1 MFRKTESEAAWGDSG
16 VFQLKCD
23 GEFFSV
29 PVEVIDMFVDTLKF
43 WIL

>member
-1 MFRKTESEAAWGDSG
+1 MFRKTESEAAWGHSG

-23 GEFFSV
+23 GEVFPVSV
-29 PVEVIDMFVDTLKF
+29 DMIDMFVDTLKF